1 MNIFMWNHVKSCNIT
16 WTSKTKI
23 TKDTIACTIQLL
35 ESCYNYIYRDI
46 ARKIN
51 NKCNQPNIRD
61 EAKCLQIIY
70 INIKPTQSCPIAV
83 ILVKR
88 NRWCTSNDFI
98 ITVCKMLLPTN
109 PTYRLNSLSIFNKN
123 DSHTVLHV
131 HCISNA
137 RNGRLHPDHL
147 MSVLEAV
154 MRACKNWKTCPNPFI
169 SYILMRPEVELV
181 LK

>member
-1 MNIFMWNHVKSCNIT
+1 MSYCRNPC
-16 WTSKTKI
+16 
-23 TKDTIACTIQLL
+23 
-35 ESCYNYIYRDI
+35 
-46 ARKIN
+46 ARETG
-51 NKCNQPNIRD
+51 D
-61 EAKCLQIIY
+61 
-70 INIKPTQSCPIAV
+70 
-83 ILVKR
+83 
-88 NRWCTSNDFI
+88 TSNDFI

-154 MRACKNWKTCPNPFI
+154 MRACKSWKTCPNPFI
-169 SYILMRPEVELV
+169 SYIFMRPEVELV